1 MRKMM
6 GFFRKHRKAVSPV
19 IAVMLLV
26 AVAVAA
32 VGAYFIWFRSFQTQ
46 TQKSVQQ
53 QSQGSL
59 GGQLQALSA
68 TNDQDRYYIVIRNTT
83 NEDMVFQ
90 AADIQV
96 NGVPVTGL
104 AIGGAW
110 YNASDYTLTAGSSST
125 LAVSEIGTSPI
136 VTGTPRTI
144 VVSTQG
150 TTGTTPQQ
158 YVVTLDYT
166 DA

>member
-1 MRKMM
+1 
-6 GFFRKHRKAVSPV
+6 
-19 IAVMLLV
+19 MLLV

-68 TNDQDRYYIVIRNTT
+68 TNDNDRYYIVIRNTT
-83 NEDMVFQ
+83 NEDMLFHAGDVQ
-90 AADIQV
+90 I
-96 NGVPVTGL
+96 NGQPVTGL
-104 AIGGAW
+104 TVGGVDH
-110 YNASDYTLTAGSSST
+110 NSTDYILTAGSSAT
-125 LAVSEIGTSPI
+125 CVVNEILADPI

-144 VVSTQG
+144 VFATTG